1 VNGSVSRTAVAAILA
16 GVLYFAGQAGDL
28 VFRSSPVFVALG
40 VAGIVALGV
49 AFWGL
54 RDIVS
59 GTRRGRIGIRLA
71 LAGFALLALFAIQL
85 VVEQIRTGDIPENFI
100 LFALGFLLVTV
111 GQLLFARDL
120 RPTIG
125 RAWVLPLVAVAGL
138 VVALTVTDG
147 IHDIGLFVFEA
158 AWVALGVA
166 LLRAQ
171 RRPLQRMS
179 PSDGERIHPQ
189 SDDARHAPVH
199 DEHARRVPPS
209 A

>member
-1 VNGSVSRTAVAAILA
+1 MNAKSLRTAVAAILA
-16 GVLYFAGQAGDL
+16 GVLYFAGQAGEL
-28 VFRSSPVFVALG
+28 VFSSSNEGDAVFVALG
-40 VAGIVALGV
+40 ASGIVALGV

-85 VVEQIRTGDIPENFI
+85 LVEQVRTGELSENFI

-111 GQLLFARDL
+111 GQLLFAEDL
-120 RPTIG
+120 KPTIG

-138 VVALTVTDG
+138 IVALGVTADP

-158 AWVALGVA
+158 AWVGLGVA
-166 LLRAQ
+166 LLRAG
-171 RRPLQRMS
+171 RRATRS
-179 PSDGERIHPQ
+179 E
-189 SDDARHAPVH
+189 ARTT
-199 DEHARRVPPS
+199 RRSVAAGS
-209 A
+209 ST

>member
-1 VNGSVSRTAVAAILA
+1 VNGAVTRTAVAAILA

-28 VFRSSPVFVALG
+28 VFSSSPVFVAFG

-59 GTRRGRIGIRLA
+59 GRRRGRIGIRLA

-158 AWVALGVA
+158 AWVGLGVA
-166 LLRAQ
+166 LLRAKHRQ
-171 RRPLQRMS
+171 PHGISPANEAGRRLS
-179 PSDGERIHPQ
+179 RI
-189 SDDARHAPVH
+189 
-199 DEHARRVPPS
+199 
-209 A
+209 

>member
-1 VNGSVSRTAVAAILA
+1 VSGTNFRTAVAAILA
-16 GVLYFAGQAGDL
+16 GVLYFAGQAGEL
-28 VFRSSPVFVALG
+28 VFSSLNEGDAVFVALG
-40 VAGIVALGV
+40 AAGIVALGV

-85 VVEQIRTGDIPENFI
+85 LVEQVRTGELPENFI

-111 GQLLFARDL
+111 GQLLFVKDL
-120 RPTIG
+120 KPTIG

-138 VVALTVTDG
+138 IVALGVTADP

-158 AWVALGVA
+158 AWVGLGVA
-166 LLRAQ
+166 LLRAG
-171 RRPLQRMS
+171 RRATRS
-179 PSDGERIHPQ
+179 E
-189 SDDARHAPVH
+189 ARTT
-199 DEHARRVPPS
+199 RRSVVAGS
-209 A
+209 ST

>member
-1 VNGSVSRTAVAAILA
+1 VSGPDVRTGVAAILA
-16 GVLYFAGQAGDL
+16 GVLYFLGQAGDL
-28 VFRSSPVFVALG
+28 AFSTTTEDGGAIFVVFVI
-40 VAGIVALGV
+40 AGIVALGV

-54 RDIVS
+54 REVVS

-71 LAGFALLALFAIQL
+71 LAGFALLALFAVQL
-85 VVEQIRTGDIPENFI
+85 AVEQIRTGDIPENFI

-158 AWVALGVA
+158 AWVGLGVA
-166 LLRAQ
+166 LLRAE
-171 RRPLQRMS
+171 RRRSHGL
-179 PSDGERIHPQ
+179 
-189 SDDARHAPVH
+189 APRTT
-199 DEHARRVPPS
+199 AT
-209 A
+209 